1 MKSIHSREE
10 CHFGT
15 TFSCR
20 YSLQTSVS
28 NCTIRTHGFHSLT
41 VYIDRKETHLYV
53 PLIVITYRSES
64 VRVFHPCSPLWSQ
77 KRDCVNERKQNQ
89 RCPASKAL
97 LTSLTSIPRI
107 GLCSESCLKTESKK
121 SECVRKSNTWS
132 QRS

>member
-15 TFSCR
+15 TFSRR
-20 YSLQTSVS
+20 YCLRTSVS
-28 NCTIRTHGFHSLT
+28 NRTTRTRGFHSLA
-41 VYIDRKETHLYV
+41 VYVDRKETHLYV
-53 PLIVITYRSES
+53 PLIAITYRSES
-64 VRVFHPCSPLWSQ
+64 VRVFHPCSPLWSR
-77 KRDCVNERKQNQ
+77 KRDCVEEREQNQ